1 MLSRRF
7 SGLRRLNVSAT
18 SCRKL
23 LRSRTRS
30 KSVLAQEK
38 HRKTI
43 HLGHCLASTIHLWQN
58 LWVSFFWLISQGF
71 KDGGTIKFESFQGT
85 NKWTRKASKLANF
98 NQVERFIPQL
108 GSVWVLFGYLKPKSF
123 ISRGVSG
130 TETPVDLEG
139 PKLFADGLSQTDWL
153 MGYFTVG
160 TVV

>member
-38 HRKTI
+38 HRKTV
-43 HLGHCLASTIHLWQN
+43 HLGHCLASTIHLW
-58 LWVSFFWLISQGF
+58 VSFFDSFPRGSRTVEPSNLNRF
-71 KDGGTIKFESFQGT
+71 KAQT
-85 NKWTRKASKLANF
+85 NGRERHPSWRFS
-98 NQVERFIPQL
+98 QVERFIPQL
-108 GSVWVLFGYLKPKSF
+108 GSVWVVFGYLKPKSF

-139 PKLFADGLSQTDWL
+139 PKLFADGLSQTDWF